1 MEQMASLDLETTFEF
16 VEIPRWVKCLHSGEK
31 PGMPACTSNSSPVVQ
46 VETGSSLELADWP
59 ASPAESASWLPMG
72 DLASESKVVASQL

>member
-16 VEIPRWVKCLHSGEK
+16 VEIAQWVKCLHSGEK

-46 VETGSSLELADWP
+46 VETESSLEP
-59 ASPAESASWLPMG
+59 ASWLPMG